1 MGGTKVKQQEE
12 RERDPG
18 GWSNRSEQLL
28 VAVLLA
34 LVLVACSQDPT
45 TEGQDADPVVALG
58 TELYSAECQSCHGG
72 ITGGEIT
79 DIPPPHNAEG
89 HTWHHPDCQLVD
101 ITLGGLP
108 ERPGVPEGMAM
119 PAFEER
125 LTVEQIQYVLA
136 FIKTMWTQEQR
147 EWQAEVTERLCP

>member
-1 MGGTKVKQQEE
+1 
-12 RERDPG
+12 
-18 GWSNRSEQLL
+18 
-28 VAVLLA
+28 
-34 LVLVACSQDPT
+34 
-45 TEGQDADPVVALG
+45 
-58 TELYSAECQSCHGG
+58 ECQSCHGG

-136 FIKTMWTQEQR
+136 FIKTLWTQEQR